1 MEKTWCDF
9 VYLKKVILHF
19 LMFLTLPSFPASL
32 PGMWDR
38 TITVGS
44 AGKTFSVTGWKVR
57 SVGSSNAARVTPLST
72 TSC

>member
-1 MEKTWCDF
+1 M
-9 VYLKKVILHF
+9 VLA
-19 LMFLTLPSFPASL
+19 MPSFPASL

-57 SVGSSNAARVTPLST
+57 SVDNRKMMTSLLT